1 MAEEGAPGT
10 VELSEGIPADVAEKL
25 EATRM
30 SAEERAEHCANG
42 MWGMYNFTALRA
54 LMLAGGD
61 WDKAN
66 EICEEVEKLM
76 VGFVANELYT
86 EHEPGGPAELA
97 TDRPLRYGGIT
108 EEFRQTRDARNA
120 VTADIMVMMNSYP
133 KASFRITSWS
143 PEEAGYD
150 ICGACPRNDSL
161 QTVHEVSRQR
171 GMPSPLE
178 GYDLFRIC
186 AGGAEGYTMAMP
198 DVDGAGTKGMCKGDD
213 HCEFRYFLKQR

>member
-1 MAEEGAPGT
+1 MADTVEAGT
-10 VELSEGIPADVAEKL
+10 VELAEGLPPDLKGKL
-25 EATRM
+25 EGTRM
-30 SAEERAEHCANG
+30 SAEERAEYCANS

-76 VGFVANELYT
+76 VGFVANEFYT
-86 EHEPGGPAELA
+86 EHQPGDPAEFA
-97 TDRPLRYGGIT
+97 TDRPMGYGGIT
-108 EEFRQTRDARNA
+108 EEFRETRDPRNA
-120 VTADIMVMMNSYP
+120 VMADIMVMMNSYP
-133 KASFRITSWS
+133 RANFRITRWS
-143 PEEAGYD
+143 PEEAAYD

-161 QTVHEVSRQR
+161 NTVHEVSKER

-198 DVDGAGTKGMCKGDD
+198 DIDGEGIKGMCKGDD
-213 HCEFRYFLKQR
+213 HCEFRYFVKKR